1 MDLLLLY
8 LLFQIFIIIVLPVS
22 IINFGIRLVDEQMAD
37 AFQLVYNRFLILLF
51 IFYVIHGTFFSYK
64 QFIIRRV

>member
-51 IFYVIHGTFFSYK
+51 IFYVIHGTYYSYK
-64 QFIIRRV
+64 QIIRRRV